1 MSDTTNGETSFE
13 DSDAL
18 HEAMIA
24 LGVSARN
31 AVQELSTVPTESKNK
46 ALNEAAAAIRNASET
61 LKAANALDMDA
72 AKEKGISGAMLDRLL
87 LDDSRI
93 EAMAKG
99 LEDIAKLDDPV
110 GSILAE
116 WDRPNGLQIQR
127 VRVPLGVIG
136 IIYESRPNVTADAGG
151 LCLKSGNA
159 AILRG
164 GSESFHSSSAILDCL
179 QQGLRMANL
188 PIGAIQQVPT
198 RDRAGVGEML
208 TMSDYIDII
217 VPRGGKSLIER
228 VQKESRVPVIAHLD
242 GNCHIYV
249 DKAADPDMARDVVF
263 NAKMRRPGICG
274 ATESLVVDR
283 SAAAQLLPPIIEALA
298 TAGCEIRGDDATRAL
313 DSRVK
318 PASEEDWDTEYLDAI
333 ISVKQ
338 VDGVD
343 EAINHV
349 NHHGSHHTDS
359 IVTDDATV
367 ASQFLERIDSA
378 IVLHNASTQFADG
391 GEFGMGAEIGIS
403 TGRLHARGPV
413 GVEQLTTYKYVVR
426 GNGQVRP

>member
-1 MSDTTNGETSFE
+1 MSDTANGETNFE
-13 DSDAL
+13 NSAEL
-18 HEAMIA
+18 HKAMMA
-24 LGVSARN
+24 LGVSARD

-46 ALNEAAAAIRNASET
+46 ALTEAAAAIRNARDT
-61 LKAANALDMDA
+61 LKTANAKDMAA

-110 GSILAE
+110 GSIMAE

-208 TMSDYIDII
+208 TMSEHIDII
-217 VPRGGKSLIER
+217 VPRR
-228 VQKESRVPVIAHLD
+228 QV
-242 GNCHIYV
+242 
-249 DKAADPDMARDVVF
+249 AD
-263 NAKMRRPGICG
+263 
-274 ATESLVVDR
+274 
-283 SAAAQLLPPIIEALA
+283 
-298 TAGCEIRGDDATRAL
+298 
-313 DSRVK
+313 
-318 PASEEDWDTEYLDAI
+318 
-333 ISVKQ
+333 
-338 VDGVD
+338 
-343 EAINHV
+343 
-349 NHHGSHHTDS
+349 
-359 IVTDDATV
+359 
-367 ASQFLERIDSA
+367 
-378 IVLHNASTQFADG
+378 
-391 GEFGMGAEIGIS
+391 
-403 TGRLHARGPV
+403 
-413 GVEQLTTYKYVVR
+413 
-426 GNGQVRP
+426 